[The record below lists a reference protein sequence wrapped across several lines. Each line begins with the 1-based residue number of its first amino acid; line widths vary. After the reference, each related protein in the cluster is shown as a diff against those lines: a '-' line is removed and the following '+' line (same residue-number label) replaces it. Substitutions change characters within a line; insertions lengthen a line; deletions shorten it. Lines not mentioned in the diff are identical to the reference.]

1 MRKEAAHAA
10 IAALALAAL
19 AALGLAA
26 CVRQTPPMSTTP
38 IEPAA
43 EATAIRRAL
52 HNHVE
57 RSPDVAPI
65 DLQVAQI
72 GIDSGYA
79 LVTWM
84 HEERGGQ
91 AVLRKEAGQ
100 WQVLE
105 CGSGWLGVRGMFRQR
120 VPDGVAKRLLD
131 QVDPNWASYEPL

>member
-1 MRKEAAHAA
+1 MRRKTAHAA
-10 IAALALAAL
+10 VAALVLAALAAL
-19 AALGLAA
+19 AACA
-26 CVRQTPPMSTTP
+26 RQTPQASTTP
-38 IEPAA
+38 LNRAA
-43 EATAIRRAL
+43 EESAIRGAL
-52 HNHVE
+52 HRHVE
-57 RSPDVAPI
+57 RSPGVAPM

-105 CGSGWLGVRGMFRQR
+105 CRSGWLGVRGVFRQR
-120 VPDGVAKRLLD
+120 VPDDVAKRLLD
-131 QVDPNWASYEPL
+131 QVDPNWPSYEPY

>member
-1 MRKEAAHAA
+1 MRKETAHAA
-10 IAALALAAL
+10 VAALALAAFV
-19 AALGLAA
+19 AFGLSA
-26 CVRQTPPMSTTP
+26 CARQAPPASTPP
-38 IEPAA
+38 INRAA
-43 EATAIRRAL
+43 EAAAIRGAL
-52 HNHVE
+52 HDHVE
-57 RSPDVAPI
+57 RSPGVAPL

-91 AVLRKEAGQ
+91 AVLRKAAGQ

-105 CGSGWLGVRGMFRQR
+105 CGSGWLGVRGVFRQR
-120 VPDGVAKRLLD
+120 VPDDVAKRLLD